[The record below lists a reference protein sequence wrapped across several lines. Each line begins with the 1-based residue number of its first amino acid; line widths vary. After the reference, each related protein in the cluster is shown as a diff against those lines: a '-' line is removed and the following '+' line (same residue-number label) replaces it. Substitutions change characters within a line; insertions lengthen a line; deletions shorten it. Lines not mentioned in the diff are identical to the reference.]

1 MRRAS
6 PLSIARSAVV
16 AVAVSLTALSSS
28 HAAETTIKGTVKF
41 TGTPPVM
48 KKIQMT
54 NDPNCK
60 GHTTVPKTEEVVV
73 GKDNGLKNVFVY
85 ITKGLEGKTIPKK
98 TDKVVLDQKGCVYYP
113 HVVGVQ
119 TGQPLEISN
128 SDATLHNVNAQ
139 TKKNPGFNFAQ
150 PVQGMKTTKTFS
162 NEEIMI
168 PLICN
173 IHPWMKSYVG
183 VVPHPFFGV
192 SDDAGTFELKGVP
205 AGTYTVEAWHEKYGV
220 ATKSVTIA
228 EGETKPVSFQFAA
241 K

>member
-1 MRRAS
+1 MRIIKLIS
-6 PLSIARSAVV
+6 RSA
-16 AVAVSLTALSSS
+16 AVAAISLSAFSASY
-28 HAAETTIKGTVKF
+28 AETSIKGTVKF

-60 GHTTVPKTEEVVV
+60 GHTTVPKTEEVIV
-73 GKDNGLKNVFVY
+73 GKEGGLKNVFVY
-85 ITKGLEGKTIPKK
+85 IKSGLEGKTIPKK
-98 TDKVVLDQKGCVYYP
+98 TDKVLLDQKGCLYVP

-119 TGQPLEISN
+119 AGQPLEISN

-150 PVQGMKTTKTFS
+150 PVQGMKSTKSFP

-168 PLICN
+168 SLICN

-183 VVPHPFFGV
+183 VVSHPFFGV
-192 SDDAGTFELKGVP
+192 SDDNGSFELKGVP
-205 AGTYTVEAWHEKYGV
+205 AGTYTIEAWHEKYG
-220 ATKSVTIA
+220 ATTKSVTVA
-228 EGETKPVSFQFAA
+228 DGETKPVSFQFAA